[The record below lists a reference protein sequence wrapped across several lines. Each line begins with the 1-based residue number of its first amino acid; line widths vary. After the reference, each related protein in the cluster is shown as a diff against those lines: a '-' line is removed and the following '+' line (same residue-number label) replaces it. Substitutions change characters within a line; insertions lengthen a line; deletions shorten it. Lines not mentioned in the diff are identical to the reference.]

1 MKVFVIEGHEVE
13 TLFIGKRNYRDTG
26 CPEVPRVPYNA
37 AGLVAGAILD
47 GKPTICGSWAVTVQ
61 SCYQYNTVQ
70 GTWNSFGDLVLPS
83 YFSQSLLF
91 NGDEW
96 WLLGYGF
103 VGTRNTTL
111 VISDREIL
119 PGPEFPNIAA
129 LQCAVKI
136 NETHVFISGG
146 ILEERDELGKNIVVR
161 DTFILDWTVK
171 SWTRLPD
178 LPEGLY
184 FHDVKQ

>member
-1 MKVFVIEGHEVE
+1 ME
-13 TLFIGKRNYRDTG
+13 TLFIGNRNYTDTG
-26 CPEVPRVPYNA
+26 CPAVPRVPYDA
-37 AGLVAGAILD
+37 TGLVAGAVLD
-47 GKPTICGSWAVTVQ
+47 GNPTICGSWAVQT
-61 SCYQYNTVQ
+61 CYQYNTVR
-70 GTWNSFGDLVLPS
+70 GTWNTYRDLVLPS

-103 VGTRNTTL
+103 MGTQNSTL
-111 VISDREIL
+111 VISDGTIL
-119 PGPEFPNIAA
+119 SGPELPNIAA
-129 LQCAVKI
+129 MQCAMKI
-136 NETHVFISGG
+136 NDTHSFISGG
-146 ILEERDELGKNIVVR
+146 ILLEKDESGNYIVMR
-161 DTFILDWTVK
+161 DTFILDWTIK